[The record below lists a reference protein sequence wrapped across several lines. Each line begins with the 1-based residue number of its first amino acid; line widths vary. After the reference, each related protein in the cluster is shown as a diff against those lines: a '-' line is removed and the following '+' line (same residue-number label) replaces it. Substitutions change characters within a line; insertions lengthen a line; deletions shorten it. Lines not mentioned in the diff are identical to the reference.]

1 MLQHRIDTRPRIRN
15 AGRPAEKSAPG
26 FLKWLR
32 GRACLIAGRA
42 GHQCSG
48 KVRACHVD
56 YAGDKGV
63 GTKVSDRFAV
73 PMCDGAHGEQTDR
86 LGWGPFEA
94 KYGIKALD
102 AAAEFWRA
110 WPGRGAW
117 ERARA

>member
-1 MLQHRIDTRPRIRN
+1 MLARVDTRPRHRN

-32 GRACLIAGRA
+32 GRPCHLTGRA

-63 GTKVSDRFAV
+63 GTKVSDRFAI
-73 PMCDGAHGEQTDR
+73 PMCDGAHGEQHQI
-86 LGWGPFEA
+86 GWRQFEA
-94 KYGIKALD
+94 AHAIDAL
-102 AAAEFWRA
+102 AASREFWRL

-117 ERARA
+117 ERAL